1 MTLRNLRIFCALAET
16 GSATDAAEKLF
27 ISQPSVSVAL
37 RELENYYG
45 VRLFERL
52 GRRLVITPEG
62 ERFYSY
68 AVHITKLFEE
78 LELGMKQPG
87 DELPLRAG
95 ASITVG
101 TRYMPRV
108 IRSYGSEVR
117 LFIAPSDEI
126 EKGILDGSL
135 DCGIIEGAP
144 HSQLIVAEKMFDD
157 AIVPVCAP
165 SHPFASDKVVAAAEF
180 VQQPLLLREHGSGTR
195 ELLDNALSSMGLTA
209 EPLWESVST
218 EALIEGVAQGFGIS
232 ALPLG
237 LVGGA
242 IEEGR
247 LATFKIK
254 GLSLSR
260 AIIYIR
266 HRDKF
271 IGEALKRFE
280 AAARAL
286 ALSDLSKK

>member
-1 MTLRNLRIFCALAET
+1 MTLRNLKIFCTLVET
-16 GSATDAAEKLF
+16 GSATAAAERLY

-37 RELENYYG
+37 RELESYYG

-62 ERFYSY
+62 ERFYGY
-68 AVHITKLFEE
+68 AIHITRLFDE

-87 DELPLRAG
+87 EALPLRAG

-108 IRSYGSEVR
+108 IRLYGDGVK
-117 LFIAPSDEI
+117 LFIAPSDEV
-126 EKGILDGSL
+126 EEGVVDGSL
-135 DCGIIEGAP
+135 DCGIIEGAAHNP
-144 HSQLIVAEKMFDD
+144 LIVAEKLFDD

-165 SHPFASDKVVAAAEF
+165 THDFARAHTVAAAEF
-180 VQQPLLLREHGSGTR
+180 VKQPLLLRERGSGTR
-195 ELLDNALSSMGLTA
+195 ELLDNALNAMGLTA

-218 EALIEGVAQGFGIS
+218 EALVEGVAQGFGIS

-242 IEEGR
+242 IEAGR
-247 LATFKIK
+247 LATFVIA

-260 AIIYIR
+260 AILYIR

-271 IGEALKRFE
+271 VGEALRKFE
-280 AAARAL
+280 AAARS
-286 ALSDLSKK
+286 LSIPEP

>member
-1 MTLRNLRIFCALAET
+1 MTLRNLKIFCSLAET
-16 GSATDAAEKLF
+16 GSATGAAERLL

-62 ERFYSY
+62 ERFYGY
-68 AVHITKLFEE
+68 AVHITKLFDE

-87 DELPLRAG
+87 DALPLRAG

-108 IRSYGSEVR
+108 IRLYGSEVK
-117 LFIAPSDEI
+117 LFVAPSDEI
-126 EKGILDGSL
+126 EQGVAAGTL

-144 HSQLIVAEKMFDD
+144 HNPLIVAEKLFDD

-165 SHPFASDKVVAAAEF
+165 SHRFAAAKSVSADEF
-180 VQQPLLLREHGSGTR
+180 VVQPLLLREVGSGTR

-209 EPLWESVST
+209 EPMWESVST

-242 IEEGR
+242 IESGK
-247 LATFKIK
+247 LATFEIR

-271 IGEALKRFE
+271 IGEALMRFE

-286 ALSDLSKK
+286 NISDFIKN